1 MPGISKNSSASEQEL
16 LTTAGIVSKFNTV
29 AIKIDLGTSLQSLS
43 DTVMLETYSIVYSNG
58 QPGVE
63 DPQGREGWY
72 YTNNPVPVGQLRKIN
87 WYFYDGTG
95 VNSISVNNLSAY
107 AVVTLDSIVSRPFF
121 SMYTRPKGAGD
132 IIPTFAHASRVFTV
146 PGDQVTA
153 GGKYLI
159 YVGHRPCVFDELPK
173 IELQPHTIVGNWVG
187 TDIVNTIAFST
198 DSGASV
204 GQVQLLAE
212 VLGTFSDGYEL
223 QYGLRTTN
231 RINASKDALLRALE
245 FTQPLMYEIKNNS
258 TGEIHAIVEASNFS
272 AEFLQAQIRSI
283 GSNQTGYNFQNAVVT
298 VGSSMTVA

>member
-1 MPGISKNSSASEQEL
+1 
-16 LTTAGIVSKFNTV
+16 
-29 AIKIDLGTSLQSLS
+29 
-43 DTVMLETYSIVYSNG
+43 MLETYSQVYANG

-72 YTNNPVPVGQLRKIN
+72 YTNENSGDKIN

-107 AVVTLDSIVSRPFF
+107 AVVTLDSIVSRPYFA
-121 SMYTRPKGAGD
+121 MYTRPKGAGD

-146 PGDQVTA
+146 PSPVTA

-173 IELQPHTIVGNWVG
+173 IELTPHTIVGNWLE

-198 DSGASV
+198 ETGASV

-212 VLGTFSDGYEL
+212 VLGSFSDGYEL

-298 VGSSMTVA
+298 VGSSLTVA